1 MAAPTAFMVQKPL
14 RCTAQGLHV
23 KIGVT
28 AVSFYFFVLQLSKPS
43 VLGYSVPLSTYLEL
57 SHNMFFK
64 VPGKHR
70 AGDISSTV
78 PSALSSWPH
87 LPSRRGVDSQQLP
100 ESCMG
105 PTDGVD
111 ECYYCY
117 C

>member
-43 VLGYSVPLSTYLEL
+43 VLRYSVPLSTYLEL